1 MHARAPR
8 LASLVLILGTTW
20 AAELSAHALLDT
32 PAPRDQ
38 QDGYKDGTPCGV
50 MRASSQ
56 PVTRYMPGQAL
67 DVEWLETV
75 DHSGC
80 FLVEFS
86 AQGDRDFQILGRRS
100 HSNPPPP
107 ASPSSGDPRP
117 WSLQVTLPD
126 VTCAECTLRLRQ
138 IMVGEDLAGEACPPA
153 TVQQGSVYT
162 TCANI
167 NLGSESVGG
176 SGGTGG
182 VGAPPSANE
191 EGACS
196 LSTVRRPAASLLAS
210 LLMLVALCYRRAAR
224 RLIATSRAERAPC
237 GVCEPVPRCPTS

>member
-1 MHARAPR
+1 MHARLTG
-8 LASLVLILGTTW
+8 LASLILMLGTTW
-20 AAELSAHALLDT
+20 TAKLSAHALLDT

-56 PVTRYMPGQAL
+56 PVARYMPGQAL
-67 DVEWLETV
+67 NVEWLETV

-86 AQGDRDFQILGRRS
+86 AQGDQDFQVLGRRS
-100 HSNPPPP
+100 HSDPPPP
-107 ASPSSGDPRP
+107 ASPTSGDPRP

-138 IMVGEDLAGEACPPA
+138 IMVGENLAEEACPPA

-167 NLGSESVGG
+167 TLGSGSMGG
-176 SGGTGG
+176 SNGAGGADGT
-182 VGAPPSANE
+182 PSADA
-191 EGACS
+191 EGSCA
-196 LSTVRRPAASLLAS
+196 LPTARRPAASLFGS
-210 LLMLVALCYRRAAR
+210 LFLLVALCYRRAAT
-224 RLIATSRAERAPC
+224 RLIATSRAGRGPYGAC
-237 GVCEPVPRCPTS
+237 APVPRCPTS